1 MNTEKRK
8 LTGLNKVLIGFGVLV
23 IIGGI
28 MDLQS
33 NLENGLGMF
42 YTIAMAIIGAAIIY
56 FGGGFFR
63 RTVSDKVTE
72 VRETGNDNHVA
83 NSEVARKLLS
93 HVSAERT
100 DRVFI
105 GFNEMVIYP
114 LNEEF
119 PKPNGQK
126 SEFRTLGKEHHYN
139 YAALNYNSLQK
150 DDMYKIASYI
160 GRQIFHNEFNI
171 VDSIK
176 IIGGDSSGNN
186 NIVGIRENLGGGYT
200 VITHGDL
207 NPGHEVF
214 LGYIVS
220 NGYGRRQ
227 RDERVRARY
236 REITEQRRDLL

>member
-8 LTGLNKVLIGFGVLV
+8 LTGLNKFLIGFGVLV
-23 IIGGI
+23 IVGGI

-42 YTIAMAIIGAAIIY
+42 YTIAMAIIGAAVIY

-119 PKPNGQK
+119 PKLNGQK
-126 SEFRTLGKEHHYN
+126 SEFRALGKEHHYN

-150 DDMYKIASYI
+150 DDMLKIAKYI
-160 GRQIFHNEFNI
+160 GRNIFHDEYYLEETTRSTGRAGSR
-171 VDSIK
+171 DSI
-176 IIGGDSSGNN
+176 
-186 NIVGIRENLGGGYT
+186 VGLRENLGGGYT
-200 VITHGDL
+200 VITSSDL
-207 NPGHEVF
+207 ESSDRIF
-214 LGYIVS
+214 LGYMVS